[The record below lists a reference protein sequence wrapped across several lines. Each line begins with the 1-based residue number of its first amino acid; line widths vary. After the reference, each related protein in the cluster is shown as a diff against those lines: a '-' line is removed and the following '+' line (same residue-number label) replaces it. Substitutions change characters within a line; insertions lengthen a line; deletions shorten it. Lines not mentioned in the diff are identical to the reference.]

1 MLLKEKEMLH
11 LLGKPILSKG
21 NFFQVNSVQSRP
33 FNKVIGKPPGKMHS
47 DPSFQCSSLKVART
61 GEK

>member
-11 LLGKPILSKG
+11 LFGKPILS

-33 FNKVIGKPPGKMHS
+33 FNKVMGKPPDKMYS
-47 DPSFQCSSLKVART
+47 DPSFQFSSLKVART